1 LRRGNTARGL
11 GWENKGIRR
20 EQCSS
25 IFDSQNFGSAK
36 KFCFVWSENGH
47 FSSQKKRPTTP
58 ALSSCQKKGWAGI
71 SVYLFIFVQ
80 LFFVYY
86 KNSKFPFLFWIRSSL
101 DSACGL
107 ITKPLQQ

>member
-71 SVYLFIFVQ
+71 SVYLFIFVN
-80 LFFVYY
+80 Y
-86 KNSKFPFLFWIRSSL
+86 FLFILKKFEISVLVL
-101 DSACGL
+101 DPLIIGL
-107 ITKPLQQ
+107 GMWFNY